1 MKKSIKVKP
10 KKSRGRP
17 ATGKDPVVG
26 LRMSANLRG
35 TIVKWAENQSDKPTL
50 SEATRRLVELGL
62 SVDKPQA
69 ETPSRI
75 SARAKRL
82 AGRAINGLAD
92 EQASTGEQA
101 DRKRDLLSGPEEFR
115 NVRVDHRKKV

>member
-1 MKKSIKVKP
+1 
-10 KKSRGRP
+10 
-17 ATGKDPVVG
+17 
-26 LRMSANLRG
+26 MSPNLRG